1 MDKQRVNQWYDEY
14 SQDIYQYALYLLRH
28 EELAKDIL
36 QDTFLKAYKNIHQ
49 YKEENTKGWLFTIA
63 RNLCLDHIRKKHP
76 INYMMDTV
84 PHSSKTPEQ
93 SLHTSETVKELYA
106 ALGNL
111 KRSYRE
117 VIILRKIKEFSVT
130 ETAMILNWNEAK
142 VRTTLSRAI
151 QALKKRL
158 EMEGYEHETL

>member
-1 MDKQRVNQWYDEY
+1 
-14 SQDIYQYALYLLRH
+14 
-28 EELAKDIL
+28 
-36 QDTFLKAYKNIHQ
+36 
-49 YKEENTKGWLFTIA
+49 
-63 RNLCLDHIRKKHP
+63 
-76 INYMMDTV
+76 MMDTV